1 MAVLCTS
8 VHINGIR
15 FLHCHQQRAWMMV
28 TFQLKPTSMTG
39 SSRQSFSTWENT
51 RISLSWDASCSLS
64 GSSNHEGPNFPIPIT
79 TLGIM
84 ADNSVI
90 PFPGNGKR
98 HTEPPGNRSYTWQQN
113 RRKNSGPWNKAYVFL
128 DSDPLNIGPTV
139 KKADQE
145 NFHHFKL
152 CWILG
157 AEMKISEKKKKK
169 KKEFGE
175 QKWEQMSS
183 PDTWGPS
190 PSRAFMAMRP
200 SACI

>member
-1 MAVLCTS
+1 
-8 VHINGIR
+8 
-15 FLHCHQQRAWMMV
+15 MV
-28 TFQLKPTSMTG
+28 TFQLKPTSITG

-139 KKADQE
+139 KKADHE

-157 AEMKISEKKKKK
+157 AEMTISEKKKKK
-169 KKEFGE
+169 RKSLENRNENRCRVLTHGVPAPVGHLWPWDPQHVFNLTVP
-175 QKWEQMSS
+175 QFSS
-183 PDTWGPS
+183 TEIGGC
-190 PSRAFMAMRP
+190 FEN
-200 SACI
+200 